1 MIYNFSSFIINV
13 DLRRNRKIACDKLLK
28 RKKLES
34 KFYIQPLHS
43 NPIEGNKNSHISL
56 IKKCK
61 IEGLEAVLILEDDFK
76 IIGNFKDLPELPE
89 KWDILYLGGE
99 VLRKL
104 EPLKKGWVR
113 CINKRHHAYI
123 VNLKNDKLINEMEK
137 CLDKKSRKYCDW
149 MMERIQP
156 QFRTYMINPMKF
168 IQQEGISDITK
179 KYEIYNN
186 MENSFNSFFIP
197 QHSIKNDLFNLK
209 LPEMRKSELPN
220 ISLVTIVNN
229 CRDIFSLS
237 LKNYEDSFYPKKKI
251 EWIILEDTE
260 DDEKCIEDL
269 LPKNNNIKYIRDK
282 SKLDQGKMEHN
293 QGKMEQALQHCSNDI
308 IINMDVLGFYSREHI
323 LSRVKLLIKYP
334 KLLGVGTNKLGMYD
348 LIYKKSF
355 SSTLANNLILSSL
368 CFRKKSFDRPFK
380 ENIFFKDRL
389 DQFINI
395 PHTFIQYGIIF
406 EKEKKNNLSQQL
418 FNFYDTW
425 DIIDQEF
432 MDNLGKYV
440 IKKYRFNEI
449 NNPEILI

>member
-1 MIYNFSSFIINV
+1 MIYNLDSFIINV

-43 NPIEGNKNSHISL
+43 NPIEGNKISHISL

-61 IEGLEAVLILEDDFK
+61 TDGLDAVLILEDDFK

-123 VNLKNDKLINEMEK
+123 INLKNDKLINEIEK

-186 MENSFNSFFIP
+186 MEDSFNNFFIP

-209 LPEMRKSELPN
+209 LPELRESELPN
-220 ISLVTIVNN
+220 ISLVTLVSN
-229 CRDIFSLS
+229 CRDMFSLS

-282 SKLDQGKMEHN
+282 SKLDQGKMVN
-293 QGKMEQALQHCSNDI
+293 DQGKMVLALQNCSNDI

-355 SSTLANNLILSSL
+355 SSGTFLNNLILSSL

-406 EKEKKNNLSQQL
+406 EKEKKNNLGQQL

-432 MDNLGKYV
+432 MDNLGKYI
-440 IKKYRFNEI
+440 IKKNKFNEI
-449 NNPEILI
+449 NNT